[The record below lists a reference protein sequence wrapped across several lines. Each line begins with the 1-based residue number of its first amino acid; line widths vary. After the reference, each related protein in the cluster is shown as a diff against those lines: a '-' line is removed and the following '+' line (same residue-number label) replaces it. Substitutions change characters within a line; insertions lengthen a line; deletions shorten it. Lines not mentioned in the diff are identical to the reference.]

1 MTKLL
6 NEDEVATYRAR
17 GYHFPVNAL
26 SENEVAEF
34 RGKLEDYE
42 ARIGGPIQGEMRHRS
57 HVLFPWINEMIR
69 HPKIL
74 DAIEDLLGP
83 DILCWNTSFFIKE
96 PHDPGFVSWHQD
108 ATYWGLDSSDVA
120 TAWIAMATPM
130 LRHYRRTPAEPIIVQ
145 PVPPLPAPAIE
156 GHETDSTAAAPI
168 AVHRPHRSSHSP

>member
-6 NEDEVATYRAR
+6 SENEVAGYRAR

-26 SENEVAEF
+26 SESEVAEF

-42 ARIGGPIQGEMRHRS
+42 ARTGGPIQGEMRHRS

-96 PHDPGFVSWHQD
+96 PRDPGFVSWHQD
-108 ATYWGLDSSDVA
+108 ATYRGLDSSDVA
-120 TAWIAMATPM
+120 GLPGSRCHLPT
-130 LRHYRRTPAEPIIVQ
+130 RCPA
-145 PVPPLPAPAIE
+145 A
-156 GHETDSTAAAPI
+156 
-168 AVHRPHRSSHSP
+168 